1 MLRRK
6 KGRQS
11 NLNGIKQKNYEGA
24 IEDEK
29 SHDGSGTE
37 VTIINVKNQNCAI
50 LSEAASRIDLQRF
63 MP

>member
-11 NLNGIKQKNYEGA
+11 NLNGIKQKNYKGT

-29 SHDGSGTE
+29 SNDGSGTE
-37 VTIINVKNQNCAI
+37 VTIINVKN
-50 LSEAASRIDLQRF
+50 
-63 MP
+63 